1 MTFVGNS
8 TGAFFER
15 SLNQLGGLRQTIERL
30 QTQIAS
36 GERIERGSDDPV
48 GASRLRALERL
59 ERRGATEAENAA
71 RLGQDLGE
79 AANAITGVVDILQR
93 ARELAVSAASD
104 TVGVNGREA
113 IADELQQMADELF
126 ARSNARSITGAPLF
140 AGTAGAP
147 AFTRDASGVVTYQG
161 NNQNGTVPVAP
172 GTVIERGVTGRQVFE
187 FDVAGTPT
195 NAFAVLTDLAVA
207 LRAGVSADPAAVAR
221 DALAGIDAGLDTVNR
236 SQTVIG
242 TRLAW
247 VEAIQ
252 QDQQSRAVGVAE
264 KRSQIGDTDISDT
277 IVRLQQTLTALEA
290 SQASFTRVA
299 SLNLFDTL

>member
-15 SLNQLGGLRQTIERL
+15 SLTQLGGLRETIERL
-30 QTQIAS
+30 QTQIAT

-71 RLGQDLGE
+71 RLGQDLSE
-79 AANAITGVVDILQR
+79 AADEIAGVVEILQR
-93 ARELAVSAASD
+93 ARELAVAAASD

-113 IADELQQMADELF
+113 IADELAQMADELF
-126 ARSNARSITGAPLF
+126 ARSNSRSITGAPLF

-147 AFTRDASGVVTYQG
+147 AFTRDASGVVTYRG
-161 NNQNGTVPVAP
+161 NGQNGLVPVAP
-172 GTVIERGVTGRQVFE
+172 GTAIERGVTGAQLFE
-187 FDVAGTPT
+187 FDAGGSPT
-195 NAFAVLTDLAVA
+195 NAFAVLTDLALA
-207 LRAGVSADPAAVAR
+207 LRAGGSPDPASAAR
-221 DALAGIDAGLDTVNR
+221 DALAGIDAGIDTVNR

-252 QDQQSRAVGVAE
+252 QDQQTRAVGVAE
-264 KRSQIGDTDISDT
+264 KRSDIGDTDISDT

-290 SQASFTRVA
+290 SQATFTRVA
-299 SLNLFDTL
+299 SLNLFNAL